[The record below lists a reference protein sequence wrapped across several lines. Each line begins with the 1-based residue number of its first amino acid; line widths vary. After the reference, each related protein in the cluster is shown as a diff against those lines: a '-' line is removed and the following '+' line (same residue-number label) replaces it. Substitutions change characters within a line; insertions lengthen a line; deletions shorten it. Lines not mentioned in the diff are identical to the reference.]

1 MQGVE
6 CCMITKILK
15 KIVSYITVII
25 SVGYFVYITL
35 HASADIYQMMIL
47 SLLILIATTFILD
60 NIDDDKKWK
69 GIEKKLKDTISAVSP
84 SQIQVFENSADWV
97 DAMELIIKSGEHTV
111 DTASLDAETRS
122 KASGQRTRIWSH
134 ITDCC
139 KNSNITFRHIVRIRK
154 NNFENLLERIIAGT
168 SKQNTYFAYYELPQD
183 FSFPTFGIIDNR
195 YVSTRSPY
203 HEGEIPHYIII
214 ENKEVA
220 TYFNR
225 YFRELWDNGKKIR
238 KIEDLES
245 IYSLF
250 ENGFSTEEKK
260 EIALK
265 MKKIKDKEI
274 VEDV

>member
-35 HASADIYQMMIL
+35 HAPVDIYQMMIL

-69 GIEKKLKDTISAVSP
+69 DIEKKLKDTISAVSP

-97 DAMELIIKSGEHTV
+97 DAMELIIKSGQHTV

-122 KASGQRTRIWSH
+122 KASGRRTRIWSH

-183 FSFPTFGIIDNR
+183 FSFPTFGIIDNH

-250 ENGFSTEEKK
+250 ENGFSNEEKK

-265 MKKIKDKEI
+265 MKKIKDKGI
-274 VEDV
+274 IEDV

>member
-1 MQGVE
+1 MF
-6 CCMITKILK
+6 IKILK
-15 KIVSYITVII
+15 KIVSYVTVII
-25 SVGYFVYITL
+25 SIGYLVYITI

-60 NIDDDKKWK
+60 NMEDDKKWK
-69 GIEKKLKDTISAVSP
+69 DVEKKLKDAILTVSP

-97 DAMELIIKSGEHTV
+97 EAMDIIIRNGNHIV

-122 KASGQRTRIWSH
+122 KALGQRTQIWEH

-139 KNSNITFRHIVRIRK
+139 KNSNINFRHIVRVRK
-154 NNFENLLERIIAGT
+154 NNFNNLLERLIAGN
-168 SKQNTYFAYYELPQD
+168 SKQHTYFAYYELPQD

-203 HEGEIPHYIII
+203 HEGEIPRYIII
-214 ENKEVA
+214 ENEEVV

-225 YFRELWDNGKKIR
+225 YFRELWDNGKNIR
-238 KIEDLES
+238 KIEDVEN

-250 ENGFSTEEKK
+250 ENEFSTDEKK

-265 MKKIKDKEI
+265 IKKIKNKGI
-274 VEDV
+274 VDDV